1 MKYEMLYVLDPAMS
15 DEAKEAEIAKY
26 ENAVKNMNGTVVSV
40 DKWGVKKLAY
50 PIRYKSE
57 GYYVVMAFESEGTVC
72 AELTRLA
79 SISSDVMRVMITKA
93 N

>member
-26 ENAVKNMNGTVVSV
+26 ESTVKAMNGTVASI

-50 PIRYKSE
+50 PINYKNE
-57 GYYVVMAFESEGTVC
+57 GFFVLMAFESAGSVV
-72 AELTRLA
+72 AELNRLA
-79 SISSDVMRVMITKA
+79 GISSDVMRVMITKA